1 MPRKAGYKT
10 NNQQNKGE
18 KGEETMGKPK
28 KEYPQRCYILKAIQ
42 DINEVLGNEFTT
54 EDVFEEVKTILP
66 DVTLHGVQVTINK
79 SLAHSKLI
87 RTKRTA
93 KGKAGRVKVRELT
106 ELGAQQDWRTT
117 PVGYRTP
124 KGEKVEK
131 PKRKYTKKTVDP
143 PSLDDQLKSK
153 TADPMTIE
161 QQINWA
167 EALSNYVN
175 HLNKQIELWQYKYN
189 DLVRSRNKDVSEWRD
204 VVKGRD
210 RTIATLNERITAMS
224 ARLKRQNDGRNLL
237 KDVATFKDS
246 QAL

>member
-10 NNQQNKGE
+10 KNQLKRGKGRRD
-18 KGEETMGKPK
+18 MGKPK
-28 KEYPQRCYILKAIQ
+28 NEFPQRCFILKAIQ

-66 DVTLHGVQVTINK
+66 NITLHGVQVTMNK
-79 SLAHSKLI
+79 DMTHSGLI

-106 ELGAQQDWRTT
+106 ELGAQQDWKTT

-124 KGEKVEK
+124 KKDGAKE
-131 PKRKYTKKTVDP
+131 KRKYVRKTIDP
-143 PSLDDQLKSK
+143 PSPDEQLESK
-153 TADPMTIE
+153 IVDPMTKE

-167 EALSNYVN
+167 EALTNYVN

-189 DLVRSRNKDVSEWRD
+189 DLDRARKKDVSEWRG
-204 VVKGRD
+204 VVKSRD
-210 RTIATLNERITAMS
+210 KTIGTLNERITAMS
-224 ARLKRQNDGRNLL
+224 ARLKRQNDGHNLM

-246 QAL
+246 QAS